1 MAEQEFK
8 QHIALHLKTLRKD
21 RGLSLDALA
30 KMSGV
35 SKAMLGQIERQESS
49 PTISTL
55 WKIASGLDASFSA
68 FFASGP
74 DDREHS
80 DNFPRDPD
88 MKVKAIFPY
97 SADTRIEVM
106 EVCLLNFHEQ
116 QSDPHAPGVIEHV
129 YVTEGALSLHVDG
142 AWHDLK
148 CGGSLRFHAD
158 QPHVYKSTAQT
169 TRFQNII
176 CYQAGKSSGKD

>member
-30 KMSGV
+30 KLSGV

-74 DDREHS
+74 DDRENS

-116 QSDPHAPGVIEHV
+116 KSDPHAPGVIEHV

-142 AWHDLK
+142 AWHDLT

-176 CYQAGKSSGKD
+176 CY